1 MIPES
6 VVPVLVCVCVC
17 ACTCV
22 CVCAHCMHVCVHV
35 HMYEC
40 VCVRERLGKGMR
52 MSENSSGGQLTTAMQ
67 QCTIPCIT
75 AIFLT
80 AGNKVLVAT
89 WTRISAHTRDTHTY
103 PASRNNGEW

>member
-17 ACTCV
+17 
-22 CVCAHCMHVCVHV
+22 
-35 HMYEC
+35 
-40 VCVRERLGKGMR
+40 VREKERLGKGMR
-52 MSENSSGGQLTTAMQ
+52 MSANSRGGLTMAMQ

-89 WTRISAHTRDTHTY
+89 WTRVSAHTRDTHTY
-103 PASRNNGEW
+103 PASRNN